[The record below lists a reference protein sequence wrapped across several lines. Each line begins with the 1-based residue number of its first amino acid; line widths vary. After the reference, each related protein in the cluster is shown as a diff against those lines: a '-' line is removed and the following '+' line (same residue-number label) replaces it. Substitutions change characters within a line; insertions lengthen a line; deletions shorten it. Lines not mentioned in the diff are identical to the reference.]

1 MAIVIVKPASFTKG
15 ANHTI
20 KISRAAVQAI
30 SKVATD
36 PYFNNVSKWKSIE
49 FHFYGNPENEIEVVK
64 FNGKLS
70 EPSGIFSVSTKS
82 SNNFELSAI
91 TIHDFDGGMLVIYKP
106 DFPADASLIFDIS
119 FPVEL
124 PVTPTLTLSAGVG
137 TIVLSWTPVS
147 QYNDYDIFKKVGAGQ
162 FVRIQEEFSDN
173 SYTDTNIVGNTTY
186 TYYITQNWDD
196 DFLLTSNQIVI
207 TTIKPAAPVVT
218 PTYVPAT
225 SDITI
230 GWNAVPNTQT
240 YFIYRSTAA
249 NTFPESTKV
258 AEVISTAP
266 RTYTDATPV
275 PSTTYYYAMRAIG
288 NFASDLS
295 NIASITTVGSFN
307 ISQFIPTSQTTASIS
322 WTASASATAYK
333 LSYRK
338 VGTSA
343 WSEINNVTSPRSI
356 TGLTAGDYEAYI
368 ESRNSQSTYIST
380 IVNAEVPIEPA
391 APLNIAATSWED
403 SQSSVTWS
411 AAANA
416 DRYFIYRST
425 SQTGVYTKIS
435 DTTTL
440 SFLNTGLSNGGD
452 YYYKISAINDAG
464 ALSIESPLSAFALGT
479 PNIPTIGIS
488 WSSGH
493 PNYAFLASTNAPAS
507 MVSKFEI
514 EYFNSAGVK
523 QGTTQTSTS
532 GVTTFLTT
540 SYILGKNVHISAVGK
555 LYVNDGRTFSRAFF
569 GITKANDPTAM
580 TATGGTGITTS
591 WTAGAGNANYSV
603 YRSSVLS
610 MAGGISVGSPSTTS
624 FTDTSAQ
631 GDTNFYY
638 AVRGYS
644 GNWTGTPPTGFTYTG
659 HSSSSSDLSNV
670 AGPVQKITPAGVIS
684 ISDGTSPS
692 SGTATITFLQNDAT
706 IQSVRLYRSTSYN
719 GVYSLV
725 NTINNP
731 TMTVHTSFGYK
742 GTMTDSGVTNANA
755 YWYKVQYTKN
765 NGAISAD
772 SKRWIVGVMDNVGS
786 RTTSVTGFTT
796 NSVTIAFD
804 GIPWPPSNQSVGNG
818 YVFGVERSTSPSGPW
833 ILGTQIGG
841 STVTPLTVT
850 GLTENTLYY
859 FRPFMYWYATSTE
872 YNTSSATR
880 RSEWPIVSATPKS
893 VAYRDFSSPNTV
905 QSGET
910 LTWSYL
916 TGGGL
921 NMMTPD
927 WHTSVYERNLSVA
940 DGSTLSSGQSYVVRL
955 VMGYSRPAL
964 FAQSSM
970 FLRIYL
976 GGTTFGV
983 NFLQYSHL
991 QIGAYAVAGEDDTY
1005 DFPITAGSS
1014 SYLKLETGVTDAQ
1027 SGLMGG
1033 AGISKLRISK
1043 V

>member
-30 SKVATD
+30 PKVATD

-64 FNGKLS
+64 FNGKVS
-70 EPSGIFSVSTKS
+70 EPSGIFSVSTRS
-82 SNNFELSAI
+82 SNSFELSAI
-91 TIHDFDGGMLVIYKP
+91 TIHDFDGGALVIDKP
-106 DFPADASLIFDIS
+106 DFPADSSLIFDIS

-162 FVRIQEEFSDN
+162 FVRIQEEWSLN
-173 SYTDTNIVGNTTY
+173 TLTDTNIVGNTTY

-196 DFLLTSNQIVI
+196 EFLLTSNQTVI
-207 TTIKPAAPVVT
+207 TTIQPAAPVVT
-218 PTYVPAT
+218 PTYVTAT
-225 SDITI
+225 NDITV
-230 GWNAVPNTQT
+230 GWNDVASAQT
-240 YFIYRSTAA
+240 YYIYRSTVP
-249 NTFPESTKV
+249 NTFPESAKV
-258 AEVISTAP
+258 AEVLATAP
-266 RTYTDATPV
+266 RTYTDTTPALA
-275 PSTTYYYAMRAIG
+275 STYYYAMRAIG
-288 NFASDLS
+288 NFASNLS

-338 VGTSA
+338 VGTST
-343 WSEINNVTSPRSI
+343 WSEVDNVTSPRSV
-356 TGLTAGDYEAYI
+356 TGLTDGNYEAYI
-368 ESRNSQSTYIST
+368 ESRNSQSTYVST
-380 IVNAEVPIEPA
+380 IANAEVPIEPA
-391 APLNIAATSWED
+391 TPLNITATSWED

-440 SFLNTGLSNGGD
+440 SFLNTGLSNGGN
-452 YYYKISAINDAG
+452 YYYKVSAINDAG
-464 ALSIESPLSAFALGT
+464 ALSIESPLSTFALGA

-493 PNYAFLASTNAPAS
+493 PSYAFLASTNVPTS

-540 SYILGKNVHISAVGK
+540 TYTLGKNVHVSAVGK
-555 LYVNDGRTFSRAFF
+555 LYITDGRTFSRAFF

-603 YRSSVLS
+603 YRSPVLS

-631 GDTNFYY
+631 GDTDFYY

-670 AGPVQKITPAGVIS
+670 AGPATKIIPIIPDPTITSHTADSTQIRINWLNGSNATIYYGTNQTEVQNNTSESIPVGNTSSYKISGLSETTTYYFKIYNASTGKKSSVYTASTSAVAHEYIRTYNFTNPIANAEAAVISSGNTPAGAV
-684 ISDGTSPS
+684 
-692 SGTATITFLQNDAT
+692 
-706 IQSVRLYRSTSYN
+706 
-719 GVYSLV
+719 
-725 NTINNP
+725 
-731 TMTVHTSFGYK
+731 
-742 GTMTDSGVTNANA
+742 
-755 YWYKVQYTKN
+755 
-765 NGAISAD
+765 SA
-772 SKRWIVGVMDNVGS
+772 S
-786 RTTSVTGFTT
+786 FTT
-796 NSVTIAFD
+796 N
-804 GIPWPPSNQSVGNG
+804 GIELKIGGTNGSSYSAAAASFNFRNMPTVWPNAYITWNFYITYETVSKSGTLESLIYNNSQTPSN
-818 YVFGVERSTSPSGPW
+818 T
-833 ILGTQIGG
+833 IGG
-841 STVTPLTVT
+841 TWQTGHIASFNVGTTVNDFLVPP
-850 GLTENTLYY
+850 N
-859 FRPFMYWYATSTE
+859 
-872 YNTSSATR
+872 SS
-880 RSEWPIVSATPKS
+880 
-893 VAYRDFSSPNTV
+893 
-905 QSGET
+905 SG
-910 LTWSYL
+910 SF
-916 TGGGL
+916 GL
-921 NMMTPD
+921 NMNQMS
-927 WHTSVYERNLSVA
+927 TSGWNF
-940 DGSTLSSGQSYVVRL
+940 VV
-955 VMGYSRPAL
+955 
-964 FAQSSM
+964 
-970 FLRIYL
+970 
-976 GGTTFGV
+976 
-983 NFLQYSHL
+983 
-991 QIGAYAVAGEDDTY
+991 
-1005 DFPITAGSS
+1005 
-1014 SYLKLETGVTDAQ
+1014 
-1027 SGLMGG
+1027 
-1033 AGISKLRISK
+1033 GISKTGSSDAQLTIRIKSIRLYGYTPAIS
-1043 V
+1043 

>member
-64 FNGKLS
+64 FNGKVS
-70 EPSGIFSVSTKS
+70 EPSGIFSVSTRS
-82 SNNFELSAI
+82 SNSFELSAI
-91 TIHDFDGGMLVIYKP
+91 TIHDFDGGALVIDKP

-162 FVRIQEEFSDN
+162 FVRIQEEWSLN
-173 SYTDTNIVGNTTY
+173 TLTDTNIVGNTTY

-196 DFLLTSNQIVI
+196 EFLLTSNQTVI
-207 TTIKPAAPVVT
+207 TTIQPAAPVVT
-218 PTYVPAT
+218 PTYIPAT
-225 SDITI
+225 NDITI
-230 GWNAVPNTQT
+230 GWNDVASAQT
-240 YFIYRSTAA
+240 YYIYRSTVP
-249 NTFPESTKV
+249 NTFPESAKV
-258 AEVISTAP
+258 AEVLATDP
-266 RTYTDATPV
+266 RTYTDTTPALA
-275 PSTTYYYAMRAIG
+275 STYYYAMRAIG
-288 NFASDLS
+288 NFASNLS

-322 WTASASATAYK
+322 WTVSASTTAYK
-333 LSYRK
+333 LFYRK
-338 VGTSA
+338 VGTST
-343 WSEINNVTSPRSI
+343 WSEVDNVTSPRSI
-356 TGLTAGDYEAYI
+356 TGLTDGNYEAYI
-368 ESRNSQSTYIST
+368 ESRNSQSTYVST
-380 IVNAEVPIEPA
+380 IANAEVPIEPA
-391 APLNIAATSWED
+391 APLNITATSWED
-403 SQSSVTWS
+403 AKSTVTWS

-452 YYYKISAINDAG
+452 YYYKVSAINDAG
-464 ALSIESPLSAFALGT
+464 VLSIESPLSAFALGT
-479 PNIPTIGIS
+479 PNIPTIGMS

-540 SYILGKNVHISAVGK
+540 SYILGKNVHVSAVGK

-624 FTDTSAQ
+624 FTDTSAP
-631 GDTNFYY
+631 GDTNLYY

-644 GNWTGTPPTGFTYTG
+644 GNWIGTPPAGFTYTG
-659 HSSSSSDLSNV
+659 HSSGSSDLSNV
-670 AGPVQKITPAGVIS
+670 AGPVMKLSPAAAPNYITGASFPM
-684 ISDGTSPS
+684 TSLS
-692 SGTATITFLQNDAT
+692 SGTVNFTWDVPVAT
-706 IQSVRLYRSTSYN
+706 IQSLRVYRSTSLN
-719 GVYSLV
+719 GTYSVVQTLAAPV
-725 NTINNP
+725 LTRFLTENWWYIPGGFTDTGLTN
-731 TMTVHTSFGYK
+731 
-742 GTMTDSGVTNANA
+742 GTE
-755 YWYKVQYTKN
+755 YFYKVEYTKN
-765 NGAISAD
+765 TGAISPFGP
-772 SKRWIVGVMDNVGS
+772 RINIIPLPNV
-786 RTTSVTGFTT
+786 TTQTTTVTGVSKTT
-796 NSVTIAFD
+796 VSLSWTSMAGADNYYIYKYTDASPTPQF
-804 GIPWPPSNQSVGNG
+804 VGANTG
-818 YVFGVERSTSPSGPW
+818 NTF
-833 ILGTQIGG
+833 
-841 STVTPLTVT
+841 TVT
-850 GLTENTLYY
+850 GLTENTKYY
-859 FRPFMYWYATSTE
+859 FIVKPMASTTATDISQAIETVRE
-872 YNTSSATR
+872 YPAI
-880 RSEWPIVSATPKS
+880 SETPKDMFL
-893 VAYRDFSSPNTV
+893 RDFNNPNTV
-905 QSGET
+905 LAGET
-910 LTWSYL
+910 L
-916 TGGGL
+916 
-921 NMMTPD
+921 
-927 WHTSVYERNLSVA
+927 
-940 DGSTLSSGQSYVVRL
+940 
-955 VMGYSRPAL
+955 
-964 FAQSSM
+964 
-970 FLRIYL
+970 
-976 GGTTFGV
+976 
-983 NFLQYSHL
+983 
-991 QIGAYAVAGEDDTY
+991 
-1005 DFPITAGSS
+1005 SS
-1014 SYLKLETGVTDAQ
+1014 SYFQNSLGIGYLTLHAHLSTTSGSYKVDLSQYGMNLVSNGSYTVRVKLTGDGGSAGYNNFYVRLGGGTINAYDT
-1027 SGLMGG
+1027 G
-1033 AGISKLRISK
+1033 AGSLWPYKVSGTNDVYDFVVISGSNVYLELTASAYGGDSDINLFNIKLFK
-1043 V
+1043 N